1 MVAIVFPVCAVV
13 FVFFLK
19 AFIKA
24 NQEFNEKRKVF
35 VEYLDR
41 KKDVE
46 TLKAIGEIN
55 IFDARERWYPSY
67 ISVCHALENKILQTN
82 DENFMTFY
90 IAYKAFIKR
99 FLLTMPFVFLSVLIS
114 VVCIMSFFKK

>member
-1 MVAIVFPVCAVV
+1 MVAIVIPICAVV

-35 VEYLDR
+35 VEYLDS
-41 KKDVE
+41 KNDVE

-67 ISVCHALENKILQTN
+67 FSVCHALENKIFQTN
-82 DENFMTFY
+82 DEYFVNFYF
-90 IAYKAFIKR
+90 AYKTFIKK

-114 VVCIMSFFKK
+114 LNCIMSLFKK